1 MTSRKK
7 EERSRRVNKRRML
20 KDDQS
25 LSDKNYD
32 DEETESE
39 SETEAKPKPQR
50 HEKEPKPRIPEA
62 GSKGFMTG
70 VVNEFLS
77 SAEKRL
83 ANIDNTVIESENSI
97 KTAADKIVKL
107 KAEMKRSC
115 DVIENCRPDKE
126 WLEGLIDMMKEQER
140 KYNA

>member
-1 MTSRKK
+1 MTNRKK

-25 LSDKNYD
+25 ISDKNYD

-39 SETEAKPKPQR
+39 SESETEAKPQR

-83 ANIDNTVIESENSI
+83 ANIDKTVKEAENSI
-97 KTAADKIVKL
+97 KTASDKLMKL
-107 KAEMKRSC
+107 KAEMERC
-115 DVIENCRPDKE
+115 RDVIENCRPDKE
-126 WLEGLIDMMKEQER
+126 RLERLIDMMKEQER